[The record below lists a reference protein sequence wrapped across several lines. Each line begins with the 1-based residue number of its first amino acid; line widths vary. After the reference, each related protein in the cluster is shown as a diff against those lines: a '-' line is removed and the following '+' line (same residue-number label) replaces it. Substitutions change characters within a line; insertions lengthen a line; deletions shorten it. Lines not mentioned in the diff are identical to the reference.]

1 MFGKP
6 RVRARTL
13 FRCLSWFP
21 KAVVNVP
28 ELLYDIKG
36 KEFFGVPIPDVFTI
50 VYTPPLNL
58 INSKNSNSLVYY
70 TNLSSINPQLCN
82 SLHQQHV
89 SFEALETTT

>member
-6 RVRARTL
+6 RVRAQTL
-13 FRCLSWFP
+13 LRCLSWFP

-36 KEFFGVPIPDVFTI
+36 YFGFPIPDVFAI

-70 TNLSSINPQLCN
+70 TNLSSINSQLYY